1 MDIGFLT
8 FWGAKPGE
16 TLAQGYARDLEK
28 IVAADEMGWDTVWA
42 GGTPL
47 GGSNPL
53 LMSCGVAART
63 RQIRIGT
70 AVHLPHLRARDEEFT
85 TEVPEGAS
93 KIDRRGDSADRYR
106 YVLESLPAADPIQ
119 VAEQIAIIDQVSDGR
134 FIYGAGGNTIGD
146 PRRQR
151 HFLEYLA
158 VMKQAWRRTSSPATT
173 ASSTTTRGWIRSG
186 ASAPN
191 PCSSPIRRSC
201 CPWTASRVSFPWAKA
216 GTG

>member
-16 TLAQGYARDLEK
+16 TLAEGYARDLDK

-119 VAEQIAIIDQVSDGR
+119 TAEQIAIIDQVSDGR

-146 PRRQR
+146 ARRQR

-158 VMKQAWRRTSSPATT
+158 VMKQAWTENEF
-173 ASSTTTRGWIRSG
+173 SG
-186 ASAPN
+186 YHGEFYDYPRLD
-191 PCSSPIRRSC
+191 PVG
-201 CPWTASRVSFPWAKA
+201 RVSPKPVQHPYPQIVLPLDSQQSFIPM
-216 GTG
+216 GRNG